1 MTSPEHN
8 RGVGVL
14 IASAATGV
22 VALGL
27 VYYLTVLTL
36 RGREISDASLRGAI
50 SISPALQDSVD
61 AVLNVVSI
69 GSLLGA
75 MAVVA
80 FIALLRLARLL
91 GLAAITLLVG
101 ANVST
106 WLLKNVLLPR
116 PDLGV
121 DEIAPATL
129 NSLPSGH
136 TTAAYSAVVALLIV
150 MPRLSRGPL
159 AFVGASYAAVT
170 GLATMWAGWHRAA
183 DSVAAYLVV
192 GVWAMVSVAG
202 VIWLGSRRR
211 GGQPPRVPSV
221 PPVPLVTRRSRWP
234 VAVAIGSFV
243 LGTAATV
250 ALSAAD
256 GLRDTLVGS
265 LIAFGVTALFV
276 IGSAVAVTVAVVR
289 ALELMDAVTG
299 TYGRPA

>member
-1 MTSPEHN
+1 MTSSEHN
-8 RGVGVL
+8 RAVGVL
-14 IASAATGV
+14 VASAATGV

-27 VYYLTVLTL
+27 VYYLTVFTL

-101 ANVST
+101 ANAST

-159 AFVGASYAAVT
+159 AFMGASYAAVT

-192 GVWAMVSVAG
+192 GVWATVSIAG

-211 GGQPPRVPSV
+211 VGQAPGV

-234 VAVAIGSFV
+234 VAVAVGSFV

-256 GLRDTLVGS
+256 SVRDTLVGS
-265 LIAFGVTALFV
+265 LVAFGVTALFV

-289 ALELMDAVTG
+289 TLELMDAVTG
-299 TYGRPA
+299 TFGRAA

>member
-36 RGREISDASLRGAI
+36 RGEISDASLRGAI

-106 WLLKNVLLPR
+106 WLLKNVLLPAPTWAWTRSPR
-116 PDLGV
+116 P
-121 DEIAPATL
+121 P
-129 NSLPSGH
+129 
-136 TTAAYSAVVALLIV
+136 
-150 MPRLSRGPL
+150 
-159 AFVGASYAAVT
+159 
-170 GLATMWAGWHRAA
+170 
-183 DSVAAYLVV
+183 
-192 GVWAMVSVAG
+192 
-202 VIWLGSRRR
+202 
-211 GGQPPRVPSV
+211 
-221 PPVPLVTRRSRWP
+221 
-234 VAVAIGSFV
+234 
-243 LGTAATV
+243 
-250 ALSAAD
+250 
-256 GLRDTLVGS
+256 
-265 LIAFGVTALFV
+265 
-276 IGSAVAVTVAVVR
+276 
-289 ALELMDAVTG
+289 
-299 TYGRPA
+299 